1 MLCPYYQGMRKPDEW
16 SDASPRART
25 THYHLE
31 MKPMQVSK
39 GGTDW
44 RPEAEFFCLTG
55 DEQIDKVIRYYYTG
69 EPVLLA
75 IAFYPCSQ
83 DDLGM
88 VGLVRWESRFGG
100 IMFHQDAI
108 NCGDLPY
115 DDEADPIKAET
126 SYDAIRAFAVRN
138 FNAGA
143 DEVVVYDPE

>member
-1 MLCPYYQGMRKPDEW
+1 
-16 SDASPRART
+16 
-25 THYHLE
+25 
-31 MKPMQVSK
+31 MQVSK

-55 DEQIDKVIRYYYTG
+55 DEQIDKVIRYYHTG

-75 IAFYPCSQ
+75 IAFYPP
-83 DDLGM
+83 DLGESWM

-100 IMFHQDAI
+100 IMFHEDAI
-108 NCGDLPY
+108 YCHELPY

-143 DEVVVYDPE
+143 NELVVYDPE